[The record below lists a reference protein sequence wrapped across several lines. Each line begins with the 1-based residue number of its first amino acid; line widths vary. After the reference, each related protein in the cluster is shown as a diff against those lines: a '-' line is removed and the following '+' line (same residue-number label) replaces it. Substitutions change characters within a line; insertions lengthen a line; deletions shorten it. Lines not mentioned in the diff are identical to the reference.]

1 MKVRARWAED
11 GGLSGWRE
19 KGYWNK
25 ALKEGMWV
33 DSTLRQRISGAYKDY
48 MVDARF
54 SGNTR
59 WLGELGKSKER
70 ELSTTGQ
77 LAHLEGKRRDTD
89 CRTLCRGGPH
99 SHLHH
104 QPALR

>member
-1 MKVRARWAED
+1 MQVRERWAED
-11 GGLSGWRE
+11 GGVSGWSE

-25 ALKEGMWV
+25 ALKEGIWV
-33 DSTLRQRISGAYKDY
+33 ESTLRQRVSGASKDY
-48 MVDARF
+48 TVDAWF

-70 ELSTTGQ
+70 EQSTTGQ
-77 LAHLEGKRRDTD
+77 LAHLEGKQGDTD
-89 CRTLCRGGPH
+89 CRTLSRGGPQ
-99 SHLHH
+99 SHLYP